1 MLMYND
7 LISILASRMSEIE
20 TMREFGLFRDWKE
33 APFVNSQHRFNV
45 ILTLAQ
51 RENNY
56 ESDFNNKAL

>member
-33 APFVNSQHRFNV
+33 ALFVNCQHRFNV

-56 ESDFNNKAL
+56 ESDFNNEAL